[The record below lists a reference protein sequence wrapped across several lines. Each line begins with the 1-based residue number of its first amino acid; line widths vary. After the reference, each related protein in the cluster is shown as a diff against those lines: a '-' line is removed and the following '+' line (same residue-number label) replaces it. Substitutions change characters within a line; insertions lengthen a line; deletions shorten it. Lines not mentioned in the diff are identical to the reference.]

1 MKETVCIEIPAMV
14 ADAADRYVNETG
26 EGLEQLAKRLLIV
39 FLNKKA
45 VGEATEMTDGG
56 GDG

>member
-1 MKETVCIEIPAMV
+1 MKDTVCIEIPAMV
-14 ADAADRYVNETG
+14 ADAADRYVSETG

-45 VGEATEMTDGG
+45 VGEATEVAKGGRDG
-56 GDG
+56 